1 MSISPER
8 FDFIIIKKRFKFLF
22 GVNQPESYDDF
33 KNFLTNL
40 SEEER
45 FYFINKQFK
54 ILLRGIKRPE
64 SYDNFKNFLTNLSE
78 EERNRIWNHYQPQRV
93 DPKPSFYFYTQNL
106 IFDISYHYPKV
117 LDIVRDFGYHTELI
131 PLSLVTAYGRN
142 VDYLRKIQ
150 GYFKTFEDFNN
161 GHISQF
167 LNDRN
172 GYVDIVD
179 FIIELG
185 CISKIN
191 YSETDQNPILKVVC
205 DMGSID
211 ILHRIINAGYELNR
225 EDNPEM
231 QECLTI
237 ICRKKRVDFLY
248 FLLCNGFNI
257 HRYGSE
263 TLYDNILYNFKIDE
277 SGDYSIAKMLVCDYG
292 IRLNDNQLWDIFEK
306 TLCKVLLFDNFHNG
320 VSSLLNFM
328 LEDYKIDP
336 NFIQIKN
343 SEGSN
348 IYDKI
353 INCSSLLEE
362 EKTMWKSY
370 VEANSK

>member
-8 FDFIIIKKRFKFLF
+8 FHFIKEQFQGLIREIKPDEK
-22 GVNQPESYDDF
+22 PEYY
-33 KNFLTNL
+33 N
-40 SEEER
+40 
-45 FYFINKQFK
+45 
-54 ILLRGIKRPE
+54 
-64 SYDNFKNFLTNLSE
+64 NFKTFLENLSE
-78 EERNRIWNHYQPQRV
+78 EERNSIWNYYQPQRKMASWMFY
-93 DPKPSFYFYTQNL
+93 DKPNL
-106 IFDISYHYPKV
+106 ILDESYFKPKI
-117 LDIVRDFGYHTELI
+117 LDIVWEFGYHIEVF
-131 PLSLVTAYGRN
+131 PLCLVVSYNKN

-150 GYFKTFEDFNN
+150 DYFKNFEDFNN
-161 GHISQF
+161 YYINRI
-167 LNDRN
+167 LNRCDGN
-172 GYVDIVD
+172 VDIVD

-191 YSETDQNPILKVVC
+191 YSETDLNPILKVVC

-257 HRYGSE
+257 NRYGSE
-263 TLYDNILYNFKIDE
+263 TLCDNILYNFKIDE

-292 IRLNDNQLWDIFEK
+292 IRLNDNQLWSIFGR
-306 TLCKVLLFDNFHNG
+306 TLCKVLLLGKFNG
-320 VSSLLNFM
+320 VSSLSNFM

-336 NFIQIKN
+336 NFIRIKYYYN
-343 SEGSN
+343 GGSS
-348 IYDKI
+348 IYDMI
-353 INCSSLLEE
+353 VYCSSLLEE
-362 EKTMWKSY
+362 EKAMWRSY
-370 VEANSK
+370 DEVNSK